1 VAASSEDKHPRGQ
14 VVVKGS
20 FGWEK
25 WELTAGC
32 VALKLLQG
40 RSLALSFRSFCMFG
54 PITITNEWQICCSV
68 GGNPPPHTHSHT
80 YTCSTDGQTDRRSKV
95 DYEKV
100 PKDLCFCF
108 SLAVLVC
115 VCLAVNADSKAIQA
129 IISLKARHPLPI
141 HPLCR
146 SVSVCVCV
154 CLRHIELTANET
166 AANGEGRKFGL
177 PACLHPPSAFLAL

>member
-1 VAASSEDKHPRGQ
+1 M
-14 VVVKGS
+14 
-20 FGWEK
+20 
-25 WELTAGC
+25 
-32 VALKLLQG
+32 LL
-40 RSLALSFRSFCMFG
+40 LLSRC
-54 PITITNEWQICCSV
+54 
-68 GGNPPPHTHSHT
+68 
-80 YTCSTDGQTDRRSKV
+80 TC
-95 DYEKV
+95 
-100 PKDLCFCF
+100 
-108 SLAVLVC
+108 VC

-177 PACLHPPSAFLAL
+177 PACLHPPSAFLALWMPIYVSGISPKNPSRRQPRQITKVPAAGDNRSSGLSPVGVHVSGI